1 MIDYSK
7 KRFLVVDDF
16 SEFRSS
22 IKGVL
27 RLLAVQHIDTAANGE
42 EVLELC
48 RKKRFDIILH
58 DYNLGAGKNGQQVL
72 EQLHDE
78 GLLDPH
84 SIFVMVTAENTQAM
98 VLAALE
104 CEPDG
109 YLTKPFN
116 RATLQQRLDR
126 IVKKKQALA
135 PILDAVQK
143 DDHLGV
149 LRAAKTI
156 MQASPR
162 LGSECR
168 RYMAAALYRQGEF
181 TTLES
186 LLEGINK
193 ERLVGW
199 AALLLADIWHQQGE
213 DKKAENL
220 YQASIR
226 QFPMLPDLLDGMA
239 SLRSDQG
246 DYSGAEEWLLRGVQL
261 SPNTLSRQVRLA
273 RHALLNRRP
282 AVASKALRQA
292 VSLGRHAANFNPEWL
307 LQLIFSLLPGDKPAE
322 GKVLQ
327 EIRNLLDDL
336 DKSQRTHSY
345 LPAASALLRADLKP
359 DASNSDTD
367 WAALAQPLLEQEQ
380 VPELLTSLHLG
391 NLLCRRGAKAQGHS
405 LLQQVLAFYGDHG
418 QVRAWLEVELGESS
432 IAAHAQASDLCRQ
445 AVAAH
450 FSSEQMRA
458 NELFAAARQL
468 APANITRALAEA
480 RLLLQQRS
488 NGQASGE
495 DLAKC
500 LEPLQR
506 MPLADSRYRAYQ
518 HLRQH
523 TEELW

>member
-27 RLLAVQHIDTAANGE
+27 RLLAVQHIDTAATGD

-48 RKKRFDIILH
+48 RKKRYDIILH

-72 EQLHDE
+72 EQLHAE
-78 GLLDPH
+78 GLLNPH

-135 PILDAVQK
+135 PVLNAVQQE
-143 DDHLGV
+143 DHAGT
-149 LRAAKTI
+149 LRAANAI
-156 MQASPR
+156 MQTTPR

-181 TTLES
+181 ATLEN

-199 AALLLADIWHQQGE
+199 AALLLAEIWRQQGE
-213 DKKAENL
+213 YKKAEKL
-220 YQASIR
+220 YQAAIR

-239 SLRSDQG
+239 SLFSDQG
-246 DYSGAEEWLLRGVQL
+246 DYNAAEEWLLRGVKL

-273 RHALLNRRP
+273 RHALLNGHP
-282 AVASKALRQA
+282 AVATKALRQA
-292 VSLGRHAANFNPEWL
+292 VTLGRHAVNFNPEWL
-307 LQLIFSLLPGDKPAE
+307 LQLAFSLLPADSAAD
-322 GKVLQ
+322 GKLLQ
-327 EIRNLLDDL
+327 EINNLLDDL
-336 DKSQRTHSY
+336 DKSQRNHPY
-345 LPAASALLRADLKP
+345 LPTASALLRADLKP
-359 DASNSDTD
+359 GASNSNTD
-367 WAALAQPLLEQEQ
+367 WAALAQPVLDQEQ
-380 VPELLTSLHLG
+380 VPELLTSLYLG
-391 NLLCRRGAKAQGHS
+391 RLLNRRGATVQGAA
-405 LLQQVLAFYGDHG
+405 LLQQMLDFYGDHG
-418 QVRAWLEVELGESS
+418 QVRAWLAAEQGDYPL
-432 IAAHAQASDLCRQ
+432 AAHAQAADLCRQ
-445 AVAAH
+445 GVAAH
-450 FSSEQMRA
+450 FSGEHSQAREH
-458 NELFAAARQL
+458 FSAAQRL

-480 RLLLQQRS
+480 RLLVQLRS
-488 NGQASGE
+488 RGVTSAE
-495 DLAKC
+495 DLANC
-500 LEPLQR
+500 LQPLQR
-506 MPLADSRYRAYQ
+506 MPLADSRYRDYQ
-518 HLRQH
+518 YLNQH